1 MKKLLNTIYV
11 TQDNVYLSLN
21 GDNIVLLQDE
31 QTLGRVPLHNIEG
44 ICTFG
49 RQGASPALMHRCAKD
64 QIALSFFNP
73 NGKFLARVTGETQGN
88 VVLRKTQYR
97 ISADEEAS
105 AQIAKN
111 MIFAKVSNQKWI
123 IERAT
128 RDHALRLDV
137 DKLKNISAR
146 LTTLMKEILEVNDL
160 ERLRGLEGQA
170 ASYYFSIF
178 DDLILQQKDDFFFL
192 QRSRRPPLD
201 YVNTLL
207 SFAYTLLVHDVQ
219 AALEGV
225 GLDSYVGF
233 LHRDRPGRASLAL
246 DMMEELRGV
255 VADRFVLTLINKK
268 IITQKDFIQKEN
280 GAVLLTDDGRK
291 KFLKEWQLSKM
302 QNLTHPRLKEKINWG
317 LVPHAQAQLLA
328 RHLRGD
334 IEAYAPFLWK

>member
-21 GDNIVLLQDE
+21 GDNVVLLQDE

-73 NGKFLARVTGETQGN
+73 NGRFLARVTGETHGN
-88 VVLRKTQYR
+88 VVLRKTQYS
-97 ISADEEAS
+97 ISAEEGLS

-128 RDHALRLDV
+128 RDHALRLNV
-137 DKLKNISAR
+137 DKFKKISSN
-146 LTTLMKEILEVNDL
+146 LTLLMKEILEVSDL

-170 ASYYFSIF
+170 ARYYFSIF
-178 DDLILQQKDDFFFL
+178 DELILQQKNDFFFL
-192 QRSRRPPLD
+192 HRSRRPPLD
-201 YVNTLL
+201 YVNALL

-219 AALEGV
+219 SALEGV

-268 IITQKDFIQKEN
+268 IITSKDFIQKEN
-280 GAVLLTDDGRK
+280 GAVLLADDGRK

-302 QNLTHPRLKEKINWG
+302 QGLTHPRLKEKINWG

-334 IEAYAPFLWK
+334 VEEYAPFLWK

>member
-97 ISADEEAS
+97 ISGDEESS

-146 LTTLMKEILEVNDL
+146 LTTLMKEILEVDDL

-178 DDLILQQKDDFFFL
+178 DDLILQQKNDFFFL

-201 YVNTLL
+201 YVNALL

-255 VADRFVLTLINKK
+255 VADRFVLTMINKK

-291 KFLKEWQLSKM
+291 KFLKEWQLSKT
-302 QNLTHPRLKEKINWG
+302 QGLTHPRLKEKINWG

-334 IEAYAPFLWK
+334 VEAYAPFLWK

>member
-1 MKKLLNTIYV
+1 MKKLLNTIYI

-88 VVLRKTQYR
+88 VVLRKTQYH
-97 ISADEEAS
+97 ISADETLS
-105 AQIAKN
+105 VQIAKN

-128 RDHALRLDV
+128 RDHALRLDT
-137 DKLKNISAR
+137 DKLKDISAK
-146 LTTLMKEILEVNDL
+146 LTTLMRKILEVENLD
-160 ERLRGLEGQA
+160 RLRGLEGQA
-170 ASYYFSIF
+170 ASYYFRVF
-178 DDLILQQKDDFFFL
+178 DDLILQQKNDFFFL
-192 QRSRRPPLD
+192 YRSRRPPLD
-201 YVNTLL
+201 YVNALL
-207 SFAYTLLVHDVQ
+207 SFAYSLLVHDVQ

-268 IITQKDFIQKEN
+268 IIAQKDFLQKEN

-302 QNLTHPRLKEKINWG
+302 QNLTHPRLKEKIHWG

-334 IEAYAPFLWK
+334 VEAYAPFLWK